1 MSRAT
6 PGTVDPVVPGPEDRS
21 PPPAPPCG
29 AGCCNNI
36 MCVYNFELE
45 AKPRVLFPFFLSFR

>member
-6 PGTVDPVVPGPEDRS
+6 PGMVDPVVPGPEVRT

-29 AGCCNNI
+29 AGCRTNI
-36 MCVYNFELE
+36 MCVYNLEFE
-45 AKPRVLFPFFLSFR
+45 ASPRILFPFFLSSR